1 MMEPTETE
9 SKESLDGFIETMIT
23 IAKEAEEN
31 PDLLRQ
37 APQRVKVRRLDEV
50 LAARKPRLKWTR
62 VEKNSNNQIP
72 NPK

>member
-1 MMEPTETE
+1 
-9 SKESLDGFIETMIT
+9 MIT

-50 LAARKPRLKWTR
+50 LAARKPKLRWTR